1 MRQPDFHAPRR
12 TLATSIF
19 EIPCIFR
26 TSQFT
31 QPFTGIEQRRLSTC
45 QVANDRAS
53 CADKCPKCL
62 HARVQFSSTADN
74 REIVEPAIMTGRL
87 RIPRCQFP
95 GQYPAKVMAFLLGC
109 RRGRQKLGEKVMM
122 PKLPP
127 RAPDGHKGDYGRVL
141 VIGGSRGM
149 SGASVLCGSAALR
162 VGAGLV
168 RVAVP
173 RDILPI
179 VAAGNPC
186 YMTASLSQDDD
197 GRLDAAAA
205 SDLRRLA
212 AESDVVALGPGLGR
226 SADLDRL
233 VVDLVRHV
241 QRPMVV
247 DADALNALAQ
257 DVTAL
262 KAHAGPVLITPHP
275 GEFARLLGTTIASVQ
290 ESRRECAARFAA
302 EHGVIVVLKGRG
314 TVVSDGRQFYENTTG
329 NPAMATGGTGDV
341 LTGVIAALL
350 GQGLEPFA
358 AAQLGVYVHGLA
370 GDLARDQLGIG
381 LMASD
386 LLDFLPQAL
395 RRS

>member
-1 MRQPDFHAPRR
+1 
-12 TLATSIF
+12 
-19 EIPCIFR
+19 
-26 TSQFT
+26 
-31 QPFTGIEQRRLSTC
+31 
-45 QVANDRAS
+45 
-53 CADKCPKCL
+53 
-62 HARVQFSSTADN
+62 
-74 REIVEPAIMTGRL
+74 
-87 RIPRCQFP
+87 
-95 GQYPAKVMAFLLGC
+95 
-109 RRGRQKLGEKVMM
+109 M

-141 VIGGSRGM
+141 VIGGSPGM